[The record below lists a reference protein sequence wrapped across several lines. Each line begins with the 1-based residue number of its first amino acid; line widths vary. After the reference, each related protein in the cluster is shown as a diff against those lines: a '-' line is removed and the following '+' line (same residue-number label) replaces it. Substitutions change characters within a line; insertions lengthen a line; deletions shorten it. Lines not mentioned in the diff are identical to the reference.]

1 MKIQENGGIESGI
14 NTMKNI
20 ITAKC
25 ECGNK
30 VDVEIFD
37 HLGGKEYAPI
47 KYAPDTVRTHEAL
60 MGQATCSKCGSEV
73 WIYSFIEVHRKEE
86 K

>member
-1 MKIQENGGIESGI
+1 MRS
-14 NTMKNI
+14 NI

-30 VDVEIFD
+30 VDVSITD
-37 HLGGKEYAPI
+37 HLGTEANPADI
-47 KYAPDTVRTHEAL
+47 RVHSAL
-60 MGQATCSKCGSEV
+60 MGIGNCNKCGSEV
-73 WIYSFIEVHRKEE
+73 WIYSYIETHK

>member
-1 MKIQENGGIESGI
+1 MYHQGNGGIESGSI
-14 NTMKNI
+14 TMTKNI

-30 VDVEIFD
+30 VDVDILDRLAGTHYFID
-37 HLGGKEYAPI
+37 SPH
-47 KYAPDTVRTHEAL
+47 VRTHDAL

-73 WIYSFIEVHRKEE
+73 WIYSYISVHKKE